1 MISGVQVDAWS
12 AFVPGQGKVVEKLR
26 EAVVKAVEAR
36 GLPNLE
42 ITTGEMAI
50 SDSMFGGLIGEKRE
64 YTFFQQKFGNSEFL
78 KKYGVSANAT
88 LALRV
93 APRGN
98 EDLEISWRLLES
110 NPATSLF
117 LGLSQTALIW
127 LGGSFA
133 LFGLITLA
141 FGLGVFML
149 PFGIFLLGIG
159 MGWWK
164 GTSQKSRLTADQMLD
179 ARVLGQTVDYCLMT
193 ELDKLGVSASDLRIL
208 QAAQMEGIGNLGK
221 K

>member
-12 AFVPGQGKVVEKLR
+12 AFVPGQGKVIEKLR
-26 EAVVKAVEAR
+26 EGVVKAVEAR

-78 KKYGVSANAT
+78 QKYGASANAT
-88 LALRV
+88 LALRI

-110 NPATSLF
+110 NPAKSLF
-117 LGLSQTALIW
+117 LGLSQTALVYV
-127 LGGSFA
+127 GGIVA
-133 LFGLITLA
+133 LAGLTLTPFGMG
-141 FGLGVFML
+141 FCVL
-149 PFGIFLLGIG
+149 PFGIWMMGIG
-159 MGWWK
+159 LGWWK
-164 GTSQKSRLTADQMLD
+164 GTSQKSRLTTDQMLD
-179 ARVLGQTVDYCLMT
+179 SRVLGQTVDFCLMT
-193 ELDKLGVSASDLRIL
+193 ELDKLGIASSDLRIL
-208 QAAQMEGIGNLGK
+208 QAAQMEGIGSLGK